1 MSNCRD
7 LGGYPTKY
15 GKMTNYG
22 VFVRS
27 EAPVELSESD
37 IQFLISYASSLS
49 KVEGIEYFHLPMFG
63 RADAA
68 GFNIDS
74 EDPSKYFSGWGKSYI
89 QWIEIYKGWIKDVFH
104 QLAET
109 DRACQYNCNAGKD
122 RTGIISAFVLSIAGV
137 NLNDIAFDYCISRA
151 MLKPRFP
158 ELAKQWGDYLKDK
171 NGKLIAATSGRGLVQ
186 ISNTGVVESYNKDAL
201 AEKKVRLVYRLSDGT
216 IVSSSDKGLTF
227 FDDGEVQYRLSCGED
242 LGGGTILN
250 LLETRDYLIAGSD
263 GGSHTYYNV
272 I

>member
-1 MSNCRD
+1 MNYYKRLPLECMSNCRD

-37 IQFLISYASSLS
+37 IQFLISYGVTKSLDFRGDSDTTIFPSSLS

-109 DRACQYNCNAGKD
+109 DKACQYNCNAGKD

-171 NGKLIAATSGRGLVQ
+171 NGKLITNHPFLY
-186 ISNTGVVESYNKDAL
+186 TPKDAIEQL
-201 AEKKVRLVYRLSDGT
+201 FKYINKTYKNTENFLYSCDVSEKDVYMVRSKMIG
-216 IVSSSDKGLTF
+216 
-227 FDDGEVQYRLSCGED
+227 
-242 LGGGTILN
+242 
-250 LLETRDYLIAGSD
+250 
-263 GGSHTYYNV
+263 
-272 I
+272 